1 MSLINRKNNTC
12 PICLTDNL
20 SWNLNYSK
28 TQMEMFKCGH
38 GTCKRCL
45 QTMQQVNRTCEKSFS
60 CPLCREH
67 EQQHTTGFLTM
78 TNNVGKWTT
87 FAEWYNEFE
96 IFITSGL
103 ADNIIRNSVFG
114 KQLLR
119 ICSGKDPRTPSP
131 PLHSTLKVRHSRK
144 KYARS

>member
-38 GTCKRCL
+38 GTCKGCL
-45 QTMQQVNRTCEKSFS
+45 QTMKQLNRKQGKSFS
-60 CPLCREH
+60 CPLCRGD
-67 EQQHTTGFLTM
+67 EQQHTTGFLTT

-87 FAEWYNEFE
+87 VAEWYNEFE
-96 IFITSGL
+96 IFINSGL

-119 ICSGKDPRTPSP
+119 ITSGGDPQ
-131 PLHSTLKVRHSRK
+131 STLKERRSRRYWGK
-144 KYARS
+144 SKY

>member
-38 GTCKRCL
+38 GTCKQCF
-45 QTMQQVNRTCEKSFS
+45 QKMQQMNRTCEKSFS

-67 EQQHTTGFLTM
+67 EQQHTTGFLTK
-78 TNNVGKWTT
+78 NVGKWTT

-96 IFITSGL
+96 IYIKSGL
-103 ADNIIRNSVFG
+103 ANNIIRNSVFG

-119 ICSGKDPRTPSP
+119 LNGLHARKNKSKSKTPKGP
-131 PLHSTLKVRHSRK
+131 TLLNSNISIS
-144 KYARS
+144 A